1 MVLKLYSGET
11 YLTTVYNVIKIT
23 QNNVSALTVKNKLD
37 GQIQYKD
44 YHYNKDYN
52 RFSITTD

>member
-1 MVLKLYSGET
+1 
-11 YLTTVYNVIKIT
+11 
-23 QNNVSALTVKNKLD
+23 VSALTVKNKLD